1 MGVSMRIKI
10 TTEME
15 VSLVD
20 FDTAVDEIIREVQKK
35 TQEIGQEI
43 LKALL
48 VTYMEQITVKLCD
61 ENIAFPHLASGKK
74 CEGNKG
80 FRRRGKRERNLK
92 TEMGEITVTLDQIEC
107 KECHKV
113 FSPFL
118 DVIGLKLWQRMQ
130 EGLKE
135 KWINMATDI
144 SYRRSVK
151 QALELTG
158 VGVSKTQLN
167 RWVLDDDWSSITF
180 DVNIDELRE
189 IYADGTPIKKQ
200 DGTKEE
206 LRILLGRTLVGKTI
220 PIGVWVGKS
229 WEQIAKELIEEFGE
243 EKFKGKTLL
252 SDGET
257 GIEKHLLFKDMH
269 HQRCIWHAERD
280 LGYMLW
286 KDGLPKEAR
295 DSLTRQFKE
304 IISIK
309 SRSKL
314 DEQEKEAIR
323 ERLHES
329 KEALESL
336 VSELKDRGLK
346 TAGSYV
352 ERLSHSI
359 FTYIELLLESGV
371 DVSRTASPIER
382 CMREIGRRIK
392 KIGASWTDKGALHL
406 IKFMWKRV
414 FEEDNLRKYWR
425 EHLFLSGNCRITLH
439 PVQAIVI

>member
-1 MGVSMRIKI
+1 MGVSMKIKI
-10 TTEME
+10 SAEMD
-15 VSLVD
+15 VSLKD
-20 FDTAVDEIIREVQKK
+20 FDTAVDEIVRAVQQK
-35 TQEIGQEI
+35 TQELGQEI

-48 VTYMEQITVKLCD
+48 LTYMEQITVKFCD
-61 ENIAFPHLASGKK
+61 ENIPFPHLIDGEK
-74 CEGNKG
+74 CEGDKG

-92 TEMGEITVTLDQIEC
+92 TELGEIILTLEQIEC
-107 KECHKV
+107 KKCGKV

-135 KWINMATDI
+135 KWINMATDL

-158 VGVSKTQLN
+158 VSISKTQLN

-180 DVNIDELRE
+180 DVNIDEIRE
-189 IYADGTPIKKQ
+189 VFADGTPIKKQ
-200 DGTKEE
+200 DGNKEE

-220 PIGVWVGKS
+220 PIGVWVDKS
-229 WEQIAKELIEEFGE
+229 WEHIAKELIEEFGA
-243 EKFKGKTLL
+243 EKFKGKVLL
-252 SDGET
+252 SDGEI

-269 HQRCIWHAERD
+269 HQRCVWHAERD

-286 KDGLPKEAR
+286 KDGLPREAR
-295 DSLTRQFKE
+295 DSLTQQFKE
-304 IISIK
+304 IINIK
-309 SRSKL
+309 PGGKL
-314 DEQEKEAIR
+314 CEREKEVIR
-323 ERLHES
+323 GRLHES

-336 VSELKDRGLK
+336 VSELKNQGLK
-346 TAGSYV
+346 TASSYV
-352 ERLSHSI
+352 ERLSRSI

-371 DVSRTASPIER
+371 DVSKTAGPIER

-406 IKFMWKRV
+406 IKFMWKKV
-414 FEEDNLRKYWR
+414 FEEDSLRRYWK
-425 EHLFLSGNCRITLH
+425 EHLFLSGNCKIKLY
-439 PVQAIVI
+439 PVRAIVI